1 MSTAQTTGEIKATR
15 EVKTVSTSEQRLGAL
30 MVLVFLIL
38 VGVGGIAVLCY
49 KLQNPTATLVIEDR

>member
-15 EVKTVSTSEQRLGAL
+15 EVKTVSTSEQRLGTL

-38 VGVGGIAVLCY
+38 VESEV
-49 KLQNPTATLVIEDR
+49 